1 MKKKIIIC
9 AVIISTIIAL
19 VPIPK
24 NINQTFYGVET
35 YTGENVNITIDMN
48 YLRFLLL
55 EDKMHGEITVTSKNE
70 LTVYGEHMSYQGLFP
85 TNNDDKTMHFLAGFR
100 YDIEKDTMLPV
111 VIYLSRDFDKILI
124 SDRAV
129 GITKQYIGHIAK
141 NKTDEV
147 LEYFV
152 GYADR

>member
-9 AVIISTIIAL
+9 AAVLLALIAL

-24 NINQTFYGVET
+24 NINRTFYGVET
-35 YTGENVNITIDMN
+35 YTDENVNITIDMS

-55 EDKMHGEITVTSKNE
+55 EDKMYGEITVESE
-70 LTVYGEHMSYQGLFP
+70 SESTVYGEHMSYQGLFP
-85 TNNDDKTMHFLAGFR
+85 TNNDDKTMHSLAGFR

-129 GITKQYIGHIAK
+129 GITKQYIGHIEE
-141 NKTDEV
+141 NKAEEV
-147 LEYFV
+147 LEYFG
-152 GYADR
+152 GYTDR

>member
-1 MKKKIIIC
+1 MKKKIMIC
-9 AVIISTIIAL
+9 VIVVLALIAL
-19 VPIPK
+19 VPIPQ
-24 NINQTFYGVET
+24 NINRTFYGVET
-35 YTGENVNITIDMN
+35 YTGENVNIIIDMN

-55 EDKMHGEITVTSKNE
+55 EDKMYGEITVESKNE
-70 LTVYGEHMSYQGLFP
+70 LTVYGEHMSHQGMFP
-85 TNNDDKTMHFLAGFR
+85 TNNDDKTMHCFAGFR
-100 YDIEKDTMLPV
+100 YDIEKDSMLPV

-129 GITKQYIGHIAK
+129 GITKQYIGHIEE
-141 NKTDEV
+141 NKAEEV